1 MEETMDKVVAIT
13 GAGGAVG
20 EKVIEV
26 FQKAG
31 WQLALFAHSDDEKAR
46 LEQTYKDAFVTIA
59 DLGRD
64 DEAKR
69 AVGEALEK
77 LGQIDAL
84 LNIAGGFSLNPA
96 LETSSDDLKQQLAI
110 NLWTTFNTTR
120 AVLPSMVERGQGFII
135 GVGAGAAVSGGSKLG
150 PYAASKAAMIAYL
163 KSVQAEV
170 NAKGIGVAVVY
181 PMGSIDTPSNRK
193 SMPDANPEKW
203 IDPVELAETMLYLVS
218 RSPRGRIREVMVYP
232 PQ

>member
-1 MEETMDKVVAIT
+1 MNKVVAIT
-13 GAGGAVG
+13 GAGGAVS
-20 EKVIEV
+20 EKTIEV
-26 FQKAG
+26 FKNAD
-31 WQLALFAHSDDEKAR
+31 WRLALFAHSDDEKSR
-46 LEQTYKDAFVTIA
+46 LEQTHKNAFVTVA

-69 AVGEALEK
+69 AVNEALEK
-77 LGQIDAL
+77 FGQIDAL
-84 LNIAGGFSLNPA
+84 LNIAGGFSLNSA
-96 LETSSDDLKQQLAI
+96 LETSSDDLKKQLAI

-135 GVGAGAAVSGGSKLG
+135 GVGAGAAISGGSKLG
-150 PYAASKAAMIAYL
+150 PYAASKAAMVAYL

-170 NAKGIGVAVVY
+170 SKQGIGVAVVY

-203 IDPVELAETMLYLVS
+203 IDPMELAETMLYLVS
-218 RSPRGRIREVMVYP
+218 RSSKGRIREVMVYP

>member
-1 MEETMDKVVAIT
+1 MDKVVAIT

-20 EKVIEV
+20 EKTIEV
-26 FQKAG
+26 FNKAG
-31 WQLALFAHSDDEKAR
+31 WKLALFAHSDDEKLR
-46 LEQTYKDAFVTIA
+46 LEQTHPDAFVTKA

-64 DEAKR
+64 DQAQQAVKEAIAK
-69 AVGEALEK
+69 VGH
-77 LGQIDAL
+77 IDAL

-96 LETSSDDLKQQLAI
+96 LETSSDDLKKQLAI

-120 AVLPSMVERGQGFII
+120 AVLPSMVERGQGFIV
-135 GVGAGAAVSGGSKLG
+135 GVGAGAAVNGGSKLG

-170 NAKGIGVAVVY
+170 GKQGVGVAVIY

-193 SMPDANPEKW
+193 SMPDADPTTW
-203 IDPVELAETMLYLVS
+203 IDPTELAETMLYLVN
-218 RSPRGRIREVMVYP
+218 RSSRGRIREVMVYP

>member
-1 MEETMDKVVAIT
+1 MNKVVAIT
-13 GAGGAVG
+13 GAGGAVA

-26 FQKAG
+26 FKKAG
-31 WQLALFAHSDDEKAR
+31 WQLALFAHSEKELSR
-46 LEQTYKDAFVTIA
+46 LEQTHTNTFITRA

-69 AVGEALEK
+69 AVSEALEK
-77 LGQIDAL
+77 MGQIDAL

-96 LETSSDDLKQQLAI
+96 LETSSDDLKSQLAI

-120 AVLPSMVERGQGFII
+120 AVLPSMIERGQGFIL
-135 GVGAGAAVSGGSKLG
+135 GVGAGAAVNGGSKVG

-170 NAKGIGVAVVY
+170 GAKGIGVAVVY
-181 PMGSIDTPSNRK
+181 PMGSIDTLGNRK
-193 SMPDANPEKW
+193 NMPDANPDKW
-203 IDPVELAETMLYLVS
+203 IDPIELAETMLHLVT
-218 RSPRGRIREVMVYP
+218 RSPRGRIREAMVYP
-232 PQ
+232 PT

>member
-1 MEETMDKVVAIT
+1 MDKVVAIT

-20 EKVIEV
+20 EKTIEV
-26 FQKAG
+26 FKKAG
-31 WQLALFAHSDDEKAR
+31 WKLALFAHSDNEKAR
-46 LEQTYKDAFVTIA
+46 LEQTHPDAFVTTA

-69 AVGEALEK
+69 AVSEALAE
-77 LGQIDAL
+77 LGAIDAL
-84 LNIAGGFSLNPA
+84 LNIAGGFALNPA
-96 LETSSDDLKQQLAI
+96 LETSSDDLKGQLAI

-135 GVGAGAAVSGGSKLG
+135 GVGAAPAINGGSKVG

-170 NAKGIGVAVVY
+170 GSKGVGIAVVY

-203 IDPVELAETMLYLVS
+203 IDPLELAETMLYLVS
-218 RSPRGRIREVMVYP
+218 RSPRGCIREVMVYP
-232 PQ
+232 PS

>member
-1 MEETMDKVVAIT
+1 MNKVVAIT

-20 EKVIEV
+20 EKTIEV
-26 FQKAG
+26 FKNAG
-31 WQLALFAHSDDEKAR
+31 WRLALFAHSDDEKTR
-46 LEQTYKDAFVTIA
+46 LEHSHTDALVTKA

-69 AVGEALEK
+69 VVSKALEK
-77 LGQIDAL
+77 FGQIDAL
-84 LNIAGGFSLNPA
+84 LNIAGGFSLSPA

-135 GVGAGAAVSGGSKLG
+135 GVGAAAAVSGGSKVG

-163 KSVQAEV
+163 KSVQSEL

-203 IDPVELAETMLYLVS
+203 IDPMELAETMHYLVS

-232 PQ
+232 PT

>member
-1 MEETMDKVVAIT
+1 MDNVVAIT

-20 EKVIEV
+20 EKTIEV
-26 FQKAG
+26 FKKAS
-31 WQLALFAHSDDEKAR
+31 WKLALFAHSDDEKLR
-46 LEQTYKDAFVTIA
+46 LEQTHSDAFVTKA

-64 DEAKR
+64 DQAQQAIKEVLAKF
-69 AVGEALEK
+69 GH
-77 LGQIDAL
+77 IDVL

-120 AVLPSMVERGQGFII
+120 AVLPSMVERGQGFIV
-135 GVGAGAAVSGGSKLG
+135 GVGAGAAVSGASKLG

-170 NAKGIGVAVVY
+170 SSKGIGVAVVY

-193 SMPDANPEKW
+193 SMPDADPDKW
-203 IDPVELAETMLYLVS
+203 IDPTELAETMLYLVS
-218 RSPRGRIREVMVYP
+218 RSPRGRVREVMVYP
-232 PQ
+232 S

>member
-1 MEETMDKVVAIT
+1 MDNVVVIT
-13 GAGGAVG
+13 GAGGAVA
-20 EKVIEV
+20 EKTIEV
-26 FQKAG
+26 FKKAG
-31 WQLALFAHSDDEKAR
+31 WRLALFAHSDDEKTR
-46 LEQTYKDAFVTIA
+46 LEQTHPDAFVTKA

-64 DEAKR
+64 DQAQQ
-69 AVGEALEK
+69 AVKEVLARFER
-77 LGQIDAL
+77 IDAL

-135 GVGAGAAVSGGSKLG
+135 GVGASAAVNGGSKLG

-170 NAKGIGVAVVY
+170 SAKGVGVAVIY

-193 SMPDANPEKW
+193 SMPDADPNKW
-203 IDPVELAETMLYLVS
+203 IDPTELAETMLYLVN

-232 PQ
+232 AS

>member
-1 MEETMDKVVAIT
+1 MNKVVAIT
-13 GAGGAVG
+13 GAGGAVS
-20 EKVIEV
+20 EKTIEV
-26 FQKAG
+26 FKNAG
-31 WQLALFAHSDDEKAR
+31 WRLALFAHSDDEKSR
-46 LEQTYKDAFVTIA
+46 LEQTHKNAFVTVA

-69 AVGEALEK
+69 AVNEALEK
-77 LGQIDAL
+77 FGQIDAL
-84 LNIAGGFSLNPA
+84 LNIAGGFSLNSA
-96 LETSSDDLKQQLAI
+96 LETSSDDLKKQLAI

-135 GVGAGAAVSGGSKLG
+135 GVGAGAAISGGSKLG
-150 PYAASKAAMIAYL
+150 PYAASKAAMVAYL

-170 NAKGIGVAVVY
+170 SKQGIGVAVVY

-203 IDPVELAETMLYLVS
+203 IDPMELAETMLYLVS
-218 RSPRGRIREVMVYP
+218 RSSKGRIREVMVYP

>member
-1 MEETMDKVVAIT
+1 MTTNKVVAIT
-13 GAGGAVG
+13 GAGGAVA
-20 EKVIEV
+20 EKTIEV
-26 FQKAG
+26 FKSAG
-31 WQLALFAHSDDEKAR
+31 WQLALFAHSDNEKGR
-46 LEQTYKDAFVTIA
+46 LGQAHPDAFVTKA

-69 AVGEALEK
+69 AVNETLEK
-77 LGQIDAL
+77 LGHIDAL

-96 LETSSDDLKQQLAI
+96 LETSSDDLKGQLAI

-120 AVLPSMVERGQGFII
+120 AVLPNMIERGQGFII
-135 GVGAGAAVSGGSKLG
+135 GVGAGAAVGGGSKLG

-170 NAKGIGVAVVY
+170 GAKGIGVAVVY
-181 PMGSIDTPSNRK
+181 PMGSIDTPGNRK
-193 SMPDANPEKW
+193 SMPDADPEKW

-232 PQ
+232 SS

>member
-1 MEETMDKVVAIT
+1 MEKVVAIT

-26 FQKAG
+26 FKQAG
-31 WQLALFAHSDDEKAR
+31 WQLALFAHSEDEQKR
-46 LEQTYKDAFVTIA
+46 LGQTHPDAFVTKA

-69 AVGEALEK
+69 AVAEALEK
-77 LGQIDAL
+77 FNHIDAL
-84 LNIAGGFSLNPA
+84 LNIAGGFALNPA

-110 NLWTTFNTTR
+110 NLWTVFNTTR
-120 AVLPSMVERGQGFII
+120 AVLPSMVERGQGFIL

-170 NAKGIGVAVVY
+170 SKKGIGVAVVY

-193 SMPDANPEKW
+193 SRPDADPDTW
-203 IDPVELAETMLYLVS
+203 IDPNELAETMLYLVT
-218 RSPRGRIREVMVYP
+218 RSARGRIHEAMVYP
-232 PQ
+232 PA

>member
-1 MEETMDKVVAIT
+1 MTTNKVVAIT

-20 EKVIEV
+20 EKTIEV
-26 FQKAG
+26 FKNAG
-31 WQLALFAHSDDEKAR
+31 WHLALFAHSDEEKTR
-46 LEQTYKDAFVTIA
+46 LEQTHSDALVTTA

-77 LGQIDAL
+77 FGQVDAL

-96 LETSSDDLKQQLAI
+96 LETSSDDLKKQLAI

-120 AVLPSMVERGQGFII
+120 AVLPSMVECGQGFII
-135 GVGAGAAVSGGSKLG
+135 GVGAGAAVGGGSKLG

-170 NAKGIGVAVVY
+170 GKQGIGVAVVY
-181 PMGSIDTPSNRK
+181 PMGSIDTPGNRK
-193 SMPDANPEKW
+193 SMPDADPAKW
-203 IDPVELAETMLYLVS
+203 IDANELAETMLYLVS

-232 PQ
+232 PA

>member
-1 MEETMDKVVAIT
+1 MNKVVAIT

-20 EKVIEV
+20 EKTIEV
-26 FQKAG
+26 FKSAS
-31 WQLALFAHSDDEKAR
+31 WQLALFAHSDDEKTR
-46 LEQTYKDAFVTIA
+46 LEQTYNDAFVTRA

-77 LGQIDAL
+77 LGHIDAL

-96 LETSSDDLKQQLAI
+96 LGTSSDDLKKQLAI

-170 NAKGIGVAVVY
+170 SKQGIGVAVVY
-181 PMGSIDTPSNRK
+181 PMGSIDTPSNRR
-193 SMPDANPEKW
+193 STPDANPEKW
-203 IDPVELAETMLYLVS
+203 IDPTELAETMLYLVS